1 MNQLAHKRF
10 FFCSASFSC
19 LFDRYFQDYIPY
31 FFLCTIEEHG
41 YWCYTKKVDK
51 EKKKEYNKSKHERR
65 KTKDEKMTNK
75 QPQYDET
82 FKKNIVALHQ
92 NGKTQTELSKEY
104 GISVSAISR
113 WIKLYSEVKVD
124 DNTIM
129 TAKQIKELQKR
140 NAQLEEENI
149 ILKKALAIMTPR
161 SGKE

>member
-1 MNQLAHKRF
+1 
-10 FFCSASFSC
+10 
-19 LFDRYFQDYIPY
+19 
-31 FFLCTIEEHG
+31 
-41 YWCYTKKVDK
+41 
-51 EKKKEYNKSKHERR
+51 
-65 KTKDEKMTNK
+65 MTNK
-75 QPQYDET
+75 QLQYEET

-113 WIKLYSEVKVD
+113 WIKLYSEVRVD
-124 DNTIM
+124 DNTVM

>member
-1 MNQLAHKRF
+1 
-10 FFCSASFSC
+10 
-19 LFDRYFQDYIPY
+19 
-31 FFLCTIEEHG
+31 
-41 YWCYTKKVDK
+41 
-51 EKKKEYNKSKHERR
+51 
-65 KTKDEKMTNK
+65 MTNK
-75 QPQYDET
+75 QLQYDET

-113 WIKLYSEVKVD
+113 WVKLYSEVRVD
-124 DNTIM
+124 DNTVM

>member
-1 MNQLAHKRF
+1 MKL
-10 FFCSASFSC
+10 
-19 LFDRYFQDYIPY
+19 L
-31 FFLCTIEEHG
+31 
-41 YWCYTKKVDK
+41 
-51 EKKKEYNKSKHERR
+51 
-65 KTKDEKMTNK
+65 
-75 QPQYDET
+75 
-82 FKKNIVALHQ
+82 KKNIVALHQ

-113 WIKLYSEVKVD
+113 WIKLYSEVRVD
-124 DNTIM
+124 DNTVM

>member
-1 MNQLAHKRF
+1 
-10 FFCSASFSC
+10 
-19 LFDRYFQDYIPY
+19 
-31 FFLCTIEEHG
+31 
-41 YWCYTKKVDK
+41 
-51 EKKKEYNKSKHERR
+51 
-65 KTKDEKMTNK
+65 MTNK
-75 QPQYDET
+75 QPQYDES
-82 FKKNIVALHQ
+82 FKKNIVALQQ

-124 DNTIM
+124 DNTVM

>member
-1 MNQLAHKRF
+1 
-10 FFCSASFSC
+10 
-19 LFDRYFQDYIPY
+19 
-31 FFLCTIEEHG
+31 
-41 YWCYTKKVDK
+41 
-51 EKKKEYNKSKHERR
+51 
-65 KTKDEKMTNK
+65 MTNK
-75 QPQYDET
+75 QPQYDES

-124 DNTIM
+124 DDIIM

-149 ILKKALAIMTPR
+149 ILKKALAIMTPH
-161 SGKE
+161 SGRE

>member
-1 MNQLAHKRF
+1 M
-10 FFCSASFSC
+10 
-19 LFDRYFQDYIPY
+19 
-31 FFLCTIEEHG
+31 
-41 YWCYTKKVDK
+41 
-51 EKKKEYNKSKHERR
+51 
-65 KTKDEKMTNK
+65 MTNK

-113 WIKLYSEVKVD
+113 WIKLYSEVRVD
-124 DNTIM
+124 DNTVM

-149 ILKKALAIMTPR
+149 ILEPVDTILAT
-161 SGKE
+161 

>member
-1 MNQLAHKRF
+1 
-10 FFCSASFSC
+10 
-19 LFDRYFQDYIPY
+19 
-31 FFLCTIEEHG
+31 
-41 YWCYTKKVDK
+41 
-51 EKKKEYNKSKHERR
+51 
-65 KTKDEKMTNK
+65 MTNK

-92 NGKTQTELSKEY
+92 NGKIQTELSKKY

>member
-1 MNQLAHKRF
+1 MR
-10 FFCSASFSC
+10 
-19 LFDRYFQDYIPY
+19 
-31 FFLCTIEEHG
+31 
-41 YWCYTKKVDK
+41 
-51 EKKKEYNKSKHERR
+51 
-65 KTKDEKMTNK
+65 NK

-113 WIKLYSEVKVD
+113 WIKLYSEVRVD

>member
-1 MNQLAHKRF
+1 
-10 FFCSASFSC
+10 
-19 LFDRYFQDYIPY
+19 
-31 FFLCTIEEHG
+31 
-41 YWCYTKKVDK
+41 
-51 EKKKEYNKSKHERR
+51 
-65 KTKDEKMTNK
+65 MTNK

-82 FKKNIVALHQ
+82 LKKNIVALHQ
-92 NGKTQTELSKEY
+92 NGKKQTELSREY

-124 DNTIM
+124 DNTVM
-129 TAKQIKELQKR
+129 PAKQIKELQKR

>member
-1 MNQLAHKRF
+1 
-10 FFCSASFSC
+10 
-19 LFDRYFQDYIPY
+19 
-31 FFLCTIEEHG
+31 
-41 YWCYTKKVDK
+41 
-51 EKKKEYNKSKHERR
+51 
-65 KTKDEKMTNK
+65 MTNK

-92 NGKTQTELSKEY
+92 NGKPQTELSKEY

>member
-1 MNQLAHKRF
+1 MPV
-10 FFCSASFSC
+10 FSIT
-19 LFDRYFQDYIPY
+19 FGVAGFPR
-31 FFLCTIEEHG
+31 TG
-41 YWCYTKKVDK
+41 AWCYTKKVDK

-65 KTKDEKMTNK
+65 KTKEEKMTNK

>member
-1 MNQLAHKRF
+1 
-10 FFCSASFSC
+10 
-19 LFDRYFQDYIPY
+19 
-31 FFLCTIEEHG
+31 
-41 YWCYTKKVDK
+41 
-51 EKKKEYNKSKHERR
+51 
-65 KTKDEKMTNK
+65 MTNK
-75 QPQYDET
+75 QLQYDET

-113 WIKLYSEVKVD
+113 WIKLYSEVRVD
-124 DNTIM
+124 DNTVM

-140 NAQLEEENI
+140 NVQLEEENI

>member
-1 MNQLAHKRF
+1 M
-10 FFCSASFSC
+10 
-19 LFDRYFQDYIPY
+19 
-31 FFLCTIEEHG
+31 
-41 YWCYTKKVDK
+41 
-51 EKKKEYNKSKHERR
+51 
-65 KTKDEKMTNK
+65 MTNK

-113 WIKLYSEVKVD
+113 WIKLYSEVRVD
-124 DNTIM
+124 DNTVM

-149 ILKKALAIMTPR
+149 ILKKRLP
-161 SGKE
+161 

>member
-1 MNQLAHKRF
+1 
-10 FFCSASFSC
+10 
-19 LFDRYFQDYIPY
+19 
-31 FFLCTIEEHG
+31 
-41 YWCYTKKVDK
+41 
-51 EKKKEYNKSKHERR
+51 
-65 KTKDEKMTNK
+65 MTNK

-92 NGKTQTELSKEY
+92 NGKPQTELSKEY

-124 DNTIM
+124 DNTVM

>member
-1 MNQLAHKRF
+1 
-10 FFCSASFSC
+10 
-19 LFDRYFQDYIPY
+19 
-31 FFLCTIEEHG
+31 
-41 YWCYTKKVDK
+41 
-51 EKKKEYNKSKHERR
+51 
-65 KTKDEKMTNK
+65 MTNK
-75 QPQYDET
+75 QLQYDET

-113 WIKLYSEVKVD
+113 WIKLYSEVRVD
-124 DNTIM
+124 DNTVM

-149 ILKKALAIMTPR
+149 ILKKALTIMTPR

>member
-1 MNQLAHKRF
+1 
-10 FFCSASFSC
+10 
-19 LFDRYFQDYIPY
+19 
-31 FFLCTIEEHG
+31 
-41 YWCYTKKVDK
+41 
-51 EKKKEYNKSKHERR
+51 
-65 KTKDEKMTNK
+65 MTNK
-75 QPQYDET
+75 QLQYDET

>member
-1 MNQLAHKRF
+1 
-10 FFCSASFSC
+10 
-19 LFDRYFQDYIPY
+19 
-31 FFLCTIEEHG
+31 
-41 YWCYTKKVDK
+41 
-51 EKKKEYNKSKHERR
+51 
-65 KTKDEKMTNK
+65 MTNK
-75 QPQYDET
+75 QLQYDET

-140 NAQLEEENI
+140 NAQLDEENI

>member
-1 MNQLAHKRF
+1 
-10 FFCSASFSC
+10 
-19 LFDRYFQDYIPY
+19 
-31 FFLCTIEEHG
+31 
-41 YWCYTKKVDK
+41 
-51 EKKKEYNKSKHERR
+51 
-65 KTKDEKMTNK
+65 MTNK
-75 QPQYDET
+75 QLQYDET

-113 WIKLYSEVKVD
+113 WIKLYSEVRVD

>member
-1 MNQLAHKRF
+1 
-10 FFCSASFSC
+10 
-19 LFDRYFQDYIPY
+19 
-31 FFLCTIEEHG
+31 
-41 YWCYTKKVDK
+41 
-51 EKKKEYNKSKHERR
+51 
-65 KTKDEKMTNK
+65 MTNK

-124 DNTIM
+124 DNTIL

-140 NAQLEEENI
+140 TAQLEEENI

>member
-1 MNQLAHKRF
+1 
-10 FFCSASFSC
+10 
-19 LFDRYFQDYIPY
+19 
-31 FFLCTIEEHG
+31 
-41 YWCYTKKVDK
+41 
-51 EKKKEYNKSKHERR
+51 
-65 KTKDEKMTNK
+65 MTNK
-75 QPQYDET
+75 QLQYDET

-113 WIKLYSEVKVD
+113 WIKLYSEVRVD
-124 DNTIM
+124 DNTVM
-129 TAKQIKELQKR
+129 TANQIKELQKR

>member
-1 MNQLAHKRF
+1 
-10 FFCSASFSC
+10 
-19 LFDRYFQDYIPY
+19 
-31 FFLCTIEEHG
+31 
-41 YWCYTKKVDK
+41 
-51 EKKKEYNKSKHERR
+51 
-65 KTKDEKMTNK
+65 MTNK
-75 QPQYDET
+75 QLQYDET

-113 WIKLYSEVKVD
+113 WIKLYSEVRVD
-124 DNTIM
+124 DNTVM

-140 NAQLEEENI
+140 NAQHEEENI

>member
-1 MNQLAHKRF
+1 
-10 FFCSASFSC
+10 
-19 LFDRYFQDYIPY
+19 
-31 FFLCTIEEHG
+31 
-41 YWCYTKKVDK
+41 
-51 EKKKEYNKSKHERR
+51 
-65 KTKDEKMTNK
+65 MTNK
-75 QPQYDET
+75 QLQYDET

-104 GISVSAISR
+104 GISVSASSR
-113 WIKLYSEVKVD
+113 WIKLYSEVRVD
-124 DNTIM
+124 DNTVM

>member
-1 MNQLAHKRF
+1 M
-10 FFCSASFSC
+10 
-19 LFDRYFQDYIPY
+19 
-31 FFLCTIEEHG
+31 
-41 YWCYTKKVDK
+41 
-51 EKKKEYNKSKHERR
+51 
-65 KTKDEKMTNK
+65 
-75 QPQYDET
+75 
-82 FKKNIVALHQ
+82 ALHQ
-92 NGKTQTELSKEY
+92 NEKNQTELSKEY
-104 GISVSAISR
+104 GISVSVISR

>member
-1 MNQLAHKRF
+1 
-10 FFCSASFSC
+10 
-19 LFDRYFQDYIPY
+19 
-31 FFLCTIEEHG
+31 
-41 YWCYTKKVDK
+41 
-51 EKKKEYNKSKHERR
+51 
-65 KTKDEKMTNK
+65 MTNT
-75 QPQYDET
+75 QPKYDES

-113 WIKLYSEVKVD
+113 WIKLYSEVNVD

-161 SGKE
+161 SEKE

>member
-1 MNQLAHKRF
+1 
-10 FFCSASFSC
+10 
-19 LFDRYFQDYIPY
+19 
-31 FFLCTIEEHG
+31 
-41 YWCYTKKVDK
+41 
-51 EKKKEYNKSKHERR
+51 
-65 KTKDEKMTNK
+65 MTNK

-104 GISVSAISR
+104 GISISAISR
-113 WIKLYSEVKVD
+113 WIKLYSEVRVD

>member
-1 MNQLAHKRF
+1 MLGLVSTR
-10 FFCSASFSC
+10 
-19 LFDRYFQDYIPY
+19 P
-31 FFLCTIEEHG
+31 
-41 YWCYTKKVDK
+41 
-51 EKKKEYNKSKHERR
+51 
-65 KTKDEKMTNK
+65 
-75 QPQYDET
+75 
-82 FKKNIVALHQ
+82 KKNIVALHQ

>member
-1 MNQLAHKRF
+1 
-10 FFCSASFSC
+10 
-19 LFDRYFQDYIPY
+19 
-31 FFLCTIEEHG
+31 
-41 YWCYTKKVDK
+41 
-51 EKKKEYNKSKHERR
+51 
-65 KTKDEKMTNK
+65 MTNK

-104 GISVSAISR
+104 GISISAISR
-113 WIKLYSEVKVD
+113 WIKLYSEVRVD

-149 ILKKALAIMTPR
+149 ILKKVLAIMTPR

>member
-1 MNQLAHKRF
+1 
-10 FFCSASFSC
+10 
-19 LFDRYFQDYIPY
+19 
-31 FFLCTIEEHG
+31 
-41 YWCYTKKVDK
+41 
-51 EKKKEYNKSKHERR
+51 
-65 KTKDEKMTNK
+65 MTNK

-92 NGKTQTELSKEY
+92 NGKTQTELSREY
-104 GISVSAISR
+104 GISISAISR
-113 WIKLYSEVKVD
+113 WIKLYSEVRVD
-124 DNTIM
+124 DNTVM

>member
-1 MNQLAHKRF
+1 
-10 FFCSASFSC
+10 
-19 LFDRYFQDYIPY
+19 
-31 FFLCTIEEHG
+31 
-41 YWCYTKKVDK
+41 
-51 EKKKEYNKSKHERR
+51 
-65 KTKDEKMTNK
+65 MTNT
-75 QPQYDET
+75 QPKYDES

-149 ILKKALAIMTPR
+149 ILIDCQVKCNTIREKIFEAPR
-161 SGKE
+161 RESEN

>member
-1 MNQLAHKRF
+1 MM
-10 FFCSASFSC
+10 
-19 LFDRYFQDYIPY
+19 I
-31 FFLCTIEEHG
+31 
-41 YWCYTKKVDK
+41 
-51 EKKKEYNKSKHERR
+51 
-65 KTKDEKMTNK
+65 NK

-113 WIKLYSEVKVD
+113 WIKLYSEVRVD
-124 DNTIM
+124 DNTVM

>member
-1 MNQLAHKRF
+1 MRGHAVVGEQGVQERAQKAVVAPTHRPVSVDPPRHHRQPGLHATTLGLLQRYVLDRGTAKWARGHKQL
-10 FFCSASFSC
+10 
-19 LFDRYFQDYIPY
+19 
-31 FFLCTIEEHG
+31 
-41 YWCYTKKVDK
+41 
-51 EKKKEYNKSKHERR
+51 
-65 KTKDEKMTNK
+65 
-75 QPQYDET
+75 QYDET

-113 WIKLYSEVKVD
+113 WIKLYSEVRVD
-124 DNTIM
+124 DNTVM